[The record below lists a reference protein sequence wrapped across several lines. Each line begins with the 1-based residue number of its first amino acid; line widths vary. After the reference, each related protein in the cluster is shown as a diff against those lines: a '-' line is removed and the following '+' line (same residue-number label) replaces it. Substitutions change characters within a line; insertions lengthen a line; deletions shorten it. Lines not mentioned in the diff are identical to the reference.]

1 MKKPR
6 WMICRDRER
15 TCRSRNRLSGFT
27 ILEIL
32 IASAVLV
39 IGLVG
44 VLALFPAGIAS
55 GRRVVEDS
63 TAIAIARSVADAIR
77 SGMRNHIRVRQVTG
91 TTAFT
96 HFVFQHDGVK
106 DRIPKTQ
113 EEERPEHDYYILLP
127 RFREEFRTEGG
138 NEMENRNKAVQ
149 QGKTFVY
156 PESDPDA
163 SSGVPP
169 NGGGD
174 PMKADDDKDD
184 YVSAGVPQ
192 ILVRKVYQLGDG
204 FPAEQA
210 QGPDV
215 LEDQKVEVLKQYSF
229 AFAVRPSRF
238 DANMSQYATHQFQ
251 PANELY
257 HFRVMVFRQFEHQ
270 YVESNPPIPPIF
282 ELDFE
287 VAR

>member
-1 MKKPR
+1 MKKL
-6 WMICRDRER
+6 
-15 TCRSRNRLSGFT
+15 RLKAWDVRPGDPSTGFT

-77 SGMRNHIRVRQVTG
+77 SGMRNHLRVRQVTG
-91 TTAFT
+91 ATAYT
-96 HFVFQHDGVK
+96 HFIFHHDGVK
-106 DRIPKTQ
+106 DWIPKTQ
-113 EEERPEHDYYILLP
+113 DEERPEHDYYILLP
-127 RFREEFRTEGG
+127 RFRDEFRTEGG

-149 QGKTFVY
+149 LGKTFVY
-156 PESDPDA
+156 PESDPDG
-163 SSGVPP
+163 SSGASP

-174 PMKADDDKDD
+174 PLKADDDKDD
-184 YVSAGVPQ
+184 YVLAGVPQ
-192 ILVRKVYQLGDG
+192 ILVRQVYQLGDT

-238 DANMSQYATHQFQ
+238 DANMSQYGTHMFQ

-257 HFRVMVFRQFEHQ
+257 HFRVMIFRRFV
-270 YVESNPPIPPIF
+270 YADGNPPLPPVF